1 MSSNATSHVDK
12 RRAPPP
18 GRTWLTILA
27 LFLILPIASV
37 ISVAVLYG
45 LAWPDSPDEVFTWGA
60 FDVAEFVPWILGLA
74 LFSFTSVPPWLRS
87 RWRSCRCPTQCWRFP
102 PESCSS
108 GVPWGVACERS
119 PRAQQEE
126 RHRLLR
132 PGVQPMQ
139 ARGGDRKIRR
149 GEYDVLKPG
158 SALLP

>member
-74 LFSFTSVPPWLRS
+74 LFSFTSVRPWLRIAVAVVS
-87 RWRSCRCPTQCWRFP
+87 
-102 PESCSS
+102 
-108 GVPWGVACERS
+108 VPYSMLVFSA
-119 PRAQQEE
+119 
-126 RHRLLR
+126 
-132 PGVQPMQ
+132 
-139 ARGGDRKIRR
+139 
-149 GEYDVLKPG
+149 GELFVG
-158 SALLP
+158 CALGHCL

>member
-74 LFSFTSVPPWLRS
+74 LFSFTSVPPWLKIS
-87 RWRSCRCPTQCWRFP
+87 VAVLS
-102 PESCSS
+102 
-108 GVPWGVACERS
+108 VPYSMLAFSAGELFVGCALGN
-119 PRAQQEE
+119 
-126 RHRLLR
+126 RL
-132 PGVQPMQ
+132 
-139 ARGGDRKIRR
+139 
-149 GEYDVLKPG
+149 
-158 SALLP
+158 